1 MLVEWPFTVSQARNQ
16 YLASLELLEEI
27 AEGTTEE
34 QLEPLT
40 GPPGFS
46 EAQVLSLY
54 TEMTNLELQTT
65 LLTIA

>member
-1 MLVEWPFTVSQARNQ
+1 
-16 YLASLELLEEI
+16 LEET
-27 AEGTTEE
+27 AERTTEE

-46 EAQVLSLY
+46 EAQVLSLHA
-54 TEMTNLELQTT
+54 EITNLELQTA